1 MGNSVP
7 TKALVLTVGVGRDV
21 VRSLRLA
28 LEHHNPS
35 FVLFLCT
42 PQSRPHVDALLSQH
56 PPVPDHHVEAF
67 TETAD
72 AEKLAL
78 LYEDV
83 IRNQLFRKRG
93 LRPEQVYV
101 DYTRGTKAMSAA
113 ADYVAIDLE
122 LAGVSYITGD
132 TDERG
137 QVITGTERL
146 LSFRPLDLIFRR
158 SWRTLADLFNRG
170 HFASVIDRVTALRPR
185 TVREDHRRRL
195 DFVGELSRACAAWEV
210 LDYDGACR
218 YFREVLREFG
228 DVVEHLD
235 LRPVVQQASN
245 TVHGIWSTR
254 CLAPGCGCGL
264 PLSPQTGPDL
274 LAHADRRAGE
284 HRHDVAVALLYRLME
299 YMAQRRLHDRG
310 LRTDAVRL
318 DRLPDSVQARWHARA
333 ERDGRL
339 KLGMVQAFEL
349 LADLGDPLGARF
361 ADLYW
366 TPDSTLRGYLEARNM
381 SPLAHGFQ
389 PVGADVY
396 GKLRAL
402 LTREFL
408 SQVVADWESWLPR
421 CQLPRLPEEA

>member
-7 TKALVLTVGVGRDV
+7 TKVLVLTVGVGRDV

-28 LEHHNPS
+28 LEYHNPS

-83 IRNQLFRKRG
+83 IRSQLFRKRG

-132 TDERG
+132 ADERG

-146 LSFRPLDLIFRR
+146 LSFRPLDLVFRR
-158 SWRTLADLFNRG
+158 SWRTLADLF
-170 HFASVIDRVTALRPR
+170 
-185 TVREDHRRRL
+185 
-195 DFVGELSRACAAWEV
+195 
-210 LDYDGACR
+210 
-218 YFREVLREFG
+218 
-228 DVVEHLD
+228 
-235 LRPVVQQASN
+235 
-245 TVHGIWSTR
+245 IWSTR

-264 PLSPQTGPDL
+264 PLSPQTGPDF
-274 LAHADRRAGE
+274 LAHADRRAE
-284 HRHDVAVALLYRLME
+284 
-299 YMAQRRLHDRG
+299 
-310 LRTDAVRL
+310 
-318 DRLPDSVQARWHARA
+318 
-333 ERDGRL
+333 
-339 KLGMVQAFEL
+339 
-349 LADLGDPLGARF
+349 
-361 ADLYW
+361 
-366 TPDSTLRGYLEARNM
+366 
-381 SPLAHGFQ
+381 
-389 PVGADVY
+389 
-396 GKLRAL
+396 
-402 LTREFL
+402 
-408 SQVVADWESWLPR
+408 VADWESWLPR

>member
-7 TKALVLTVGVGRDV
+7 TKVLVLTVGVGSDV
-21 VRSLRLA
+21 VRPLRLA
-28 LEHHNPS
+28 LEYYNPR

-56 PPVPDHHVEAF
+56 PPVPDDHVEAF

-78 LYEDV
+78 LCGDV
-83 IRNQLFRKRG
+83 IRSQLSRKRG
-93 LRPEQVYV
+93 LRPEQVHV
-101 DYTRGTKAMSAA
+101 DYTRATKAMSAA
-113 ADYVAIDLE
+113 ADYVAIDLK

-158 SWRTLADLFNRG
+158 SWRALADLFNRG
-170 HFASVIDRVTALRPR
+170 HFAGVIARVTALRPR
-185 TVREDHRRRL
+185 TVREDHRRRV
-195 DFVGELSRACAAWEV
+195 DFLGELSRACAAWEV

-218 YFREVLREFG
+218 YFPEVLREFG
-228 DVVEHLD
+228 DVVERLD
-235 LRPVVQQASN
+235 LR
-245 TVHGIWSTR
+245 
-254 CLAPGCGCGL
+254 L
-264 PLSPQTGPDL
+264 
-274 LAHADRRAGE
+274 
-284 HRHDVAVALLYRLME
+284 
-299 YMAQRRLHDRG
+299 
-310 LRTDAVRL
+310 
-318 DRLPDSVQARWHARA
+318 
-333 ERDGRL
+333 
-339 KLGMVQAFEL
+339 EL
-349 LADLGDPLGARF
+349 LPGPGDPLGEHF
-361 ADLYW
+361 AELYW
-366 TPDSTLRGYLEARNM
+366 TPDSTLRGYLEARDM

-408 SQVVADWESWLPR
+408 PQVVVDWESWLPR